1 MLTVDLVR
9 LQRQRRARLDDDVA
23 PEDPLWTG
31 TDVHLARPLEVH
43 LEAQL
48 VGHDVVVRGE
58 LTGEAALVCRR
69 CLVDMRVPIEED
81 VAVLY
86 QAGVDPAEAEESE
99 VYPLPARGTELDL
112 APMVREQV
120 ALAVPAFAICSDTCK
135 GLCPTCGK
143 NLNEGPCACAPAAGD
158 DRWAALRRLKS
169 D

>member
-1 MLTVDLVR
+1 MLKVDLVR
-9 LQRQRRARLDDDVA
+9 LERQRRVRLDDAVA
-23 PEDPLWTG
+23 AEDPLWAG
-31 TDVHLARPLEVH
+31 TELRLARPLEVH

-58 LTGEAALVCRR
+58 LTGEAQLECRR
-69 CLVDMRVPIEED
+69 CLAAVRIPIAED

-86 QAGVDPAEAEESE
+86 QAGVGGVEAEQSE
-99 VYPLPARGTELDL
+99 VYPLPARGQELDL

-120 ALAVPAFAICSDTCK
+120 VLGVPAYAECSEACK

-143 NLNEGPCACAPAAGD
+143 NLNEGLCECEPETGD